1 MFIIRVMF
9 WQSVKVETIVMN
21 CCPGKQQAAVWLGL
35 AAAVAL
41 EGGALDHL
49 LKVSIVRAVQISIR
63 PSGGLIDK
71 RPYQTQIFTCME

>member
-1 MFIIRVMF
+1 
-9 WQSVKVETIVMN
+9 MN

-71 RPYQTQIFTCME
+71 RPYQTLIHIIHLLLSYCHILMIIISNTNEK